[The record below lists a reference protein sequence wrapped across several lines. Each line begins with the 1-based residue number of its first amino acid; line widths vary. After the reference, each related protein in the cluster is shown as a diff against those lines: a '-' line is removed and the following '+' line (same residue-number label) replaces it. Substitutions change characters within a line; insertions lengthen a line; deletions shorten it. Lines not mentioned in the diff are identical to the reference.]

1 MIQAKKPLHDLFF
14 ESLVVVF
21 GIIAVVVIGLWT
33 GTIDG
38 FYHDLTAFT
47 SDGVQWTQ
55 IMRQNPWIWPAGATL
70 AIYTTA
76 ATAQWTGRS
85 RRTARLWVAVVALGF
100 GFVGG
105 HVYWA

>member
-21 GIIAVVVIGLWT
+21 GIIAVVVIGIWT
-33 GTIDG
+33 GTIDS
-38 FYHDLTAFT
+38 FYSDLTDFT

-55 IMRQNPWIWPAGATL
+55 IMRQNPWIWPAGAAL
-70 AIYTTA
+70 SIYTTGA
-76 ATAQWTGRS
+76 GAQWTGRS

>member
-1 MIQAKKPLHDLFF
+1 MIHHHDLFF

-21 GIIAVVVIGLWT
+21 GIIAVVVIGIST
-33 GTIDG
+33 GTIDS
-38 FYHDLTAFT
+38 FYRDLTEFT

-55 IMRQNPWIWPAGATL
+55 IMRQNPWIWPAGAVL
-70 AIYTTA
+70 SIYTTGA
-76 ATAQWTGRS
+76 AAQWTGRS